1 MKIKITTSCFGTKFR
16 YSAGDVAEVSD
27 KLGKDFISAGFAT
40 EIKSTKVIKRDTKS
54 KLSEDSMDGDNN
66 AVDA

>member
-27 KLGKDFISAGFAT
+27 KLGKDLISADFAS
-40 EIKSTKVIKRDTKS
+40 EIKSTKAIKRDTKS

>member
-27 KLGKDFISAGFAT
+27 KLGKD
-40 EIKSTKVIKRDTKS
+40 
-54 KLSEDSMDGDNN
+54 SMDGDNN

>member
-1 MKIKITTSCFGTKFR
+1 MKIKITTSCFGTRFR

-27 KLGKDFISAGFAT
+27 KLGKDLISAGFAT
-40 EIKSTKVIKRDTKS
+40 EIKSTKAIKRDAKS
-54 KLSEDSMDGDNN
+54 KLNEDSMDGDNN